1 MAETDL
7 RATELALDE
16 KELRQKGAGETEAG
30 SRSQSL
36 PPSKEAERCGV
47 LSGYGPQKW
56 YGCILPPFH
65 SDAHQNQNGYTW
77 FSA

>member
-7 RATELALDE
+7 RATELGLDE
-16 KELRQKGAGETEAG
+16 KELRQSGAGNTEAG
-30 SRSQSL
+30 SRSPSL

-47 LSGYGPQKW
+47 VSGYGPQKW
-56 YGCILPPFH
+56 YRCILPAFH
-65 SDAHQNQNGYTW
+65 TGEHQNQNGYAW